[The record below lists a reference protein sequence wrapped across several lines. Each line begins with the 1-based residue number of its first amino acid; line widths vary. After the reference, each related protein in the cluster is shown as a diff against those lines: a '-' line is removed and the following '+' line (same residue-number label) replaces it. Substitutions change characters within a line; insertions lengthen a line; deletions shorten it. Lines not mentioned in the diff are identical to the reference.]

1 MTVMSALASVVEQ
14 DGIIDNIFVSPSVHE
29 ASGGVVLIAMLVAT
43 GWTARLALQGEA
55 IGRGAQASLIVAQ
68 ISLIGAGPDRHQTA
82 GSGVGSGPAVHPLRR
97 RVSSRSG
104 STLGA
109 GWVAWTNPATKTR
122 VTAILSTLGLM
133 SAAMA
138 FVIGRAYVEGTL

>member
-68 ISLIGAGPDRHQTA
+68 ISLMVQALIGIKLLDQPGAG
-82 GSGVGSGPAVHPLRR
+82 GGPALHPLRR
-97 RVSSRSG
+97 RWPRQRPG
-104 STLGA
+104 
-109 GWVAWTNPATKTR
+109 
-122 VTAILSTLGLM
+122 
-133 SAAMA
+133 
-138 FVIGRAYVEGTL
+138 